1 MDSPAR
7 IARLSPSCSPSRR
20 CDILAVAKK
29 TSAAAKEAHSQLR
42 PESSKNAGSGQRQAH
57 WQCHETSTNATMALS
72 RHVWAQESGVPY
84 FGRYLGGIYC
94 KVASCGII
102 AVDGYINVC
111 MKWQILQGQGFS
123 TNSRCLV
130 WNQRGAGGA
139 ERIWGGGASTSDR
152 DISHRGSP
160 IRPARWCSW
169 AYCDSTALG
178 SLSVICRQQHRDVSL
193 RSGSCLP
200 LSLPWCKNF
209 AAFWAAPM
217 FGPEDA
223 GAGGVSAGFSPQKQD
238 RFRSAGAQRA
248 RQGNGG
254 QSAIHCI
261 AAARQSFPSLVMLF
275 WLSKGRRCRWKGGG
289 GGWII
294 LLLERGSTGQVH
306 SSEALVLAVW
316 YPWIV

>member
-1 MDSPAR
+1 
-7 IARLSPSCSPSRR
+7 
-20 CDILAVAKK
+20 
-29 TSAAAKEAHSQLR
+29 
-42 PESSKNAGSGQRQAH
+42 
-57 WQCHETSTNATMALS
+57 
-72 RHVWAQESGVPY
+72 
-84 FGRYLGGIYC
+84 LGGIYC

-139 ERIWGGGASTSDR
+139 ERIWGGGASTSDC

-169 AYCDSTALG
+169 AYCGSTALG

-275 WLSKGRRCRWKGGG
+275 WLSKGRRCRWRGRRRWLDHPLAGKRLDGPGAFERGPRAGGVVSVDRMMVQMWQQRKKIALALRRWAGESTHRSRGTQQQPALQTRVCPPGGG
-289 GGWII
+289 STVSRSSLSLSVIHSGQKRSGGCLFSGLIF
-294 LLLERGSTGQVH
+294 E
-306 SSEALVLAVW
+306 
-316 YPWIV
+316 